1 MPDLSGAFTNLQICI
16 YKFKV
21 IPENLDVLE
30 AAVKH
35 LSSFLS
41 GIAGKKYASSS
52 LSSGL
57 SVYFETVVASLL

>member
-1 MPDLSGAFTNLQICI
+1 MCLICPVQTNL
-16 YKFKV
+16 V
-21 IPENLDVLE
+21 IPENLGILE

-35 LSSFLS
+35 FSSLFS

-57 SVYFETVVASLL
+57 SVYFEIVVTSSLKRIMGI